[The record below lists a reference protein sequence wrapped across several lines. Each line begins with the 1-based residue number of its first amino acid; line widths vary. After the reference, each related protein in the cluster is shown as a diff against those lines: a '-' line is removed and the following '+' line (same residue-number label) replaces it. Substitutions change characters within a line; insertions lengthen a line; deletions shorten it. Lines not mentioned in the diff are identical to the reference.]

1 MQNIVIVGGGTAG
14 WMTAAALSHLLPP
27 SNYQIILVESDQ
39 IGTVG
44 VGEATIPHIRA
55 FNQLL
60 GIPERD
66 FLQATQAT
74 FKTAINFRNWGKLG
88 NNYYH
93 PFGCHGLPFDTSP
106 LGGLPFHQSWF
117 KARAQGYATG
127 LDAFSLPVVA
137 ARQGRFATPV
147 ADPESIYSTY
157 SYAYHLDASL
167 YADYLRQ
174 FSIRRRA
181 RRVEGKIDKVVMSN
195 RDGQIRSVILE
206 SGEILH
212 GDLFV
217 DCSGFRALLMGK
229 CLNIS
234 FEDWSHWLP
243 CDRAVAVASENTG
256 APLPYTQSIA
266 GAAGWQWRIPLQHRC
281 GNGHVYCSS
290 YLSDEVAAQQLLDDI
305 EGSPLNEPRF
315 IPFKTGMRKKSWH
328 RNCVA
333 IGLSSGFLEPLEST
347 SIYLIQ
353 MAIYKLL
360 ELLPDQTCL
369 AQSEREFNRLINDEY
384 EKVRDF
390 LILHYH
396 ANTRTDS
403 DFWRYCRDMPIPDS
417 LASRIA
423 LFKNQ
428 GHITPYTNGLFME
441 PSWLAV
447 FAGQDITPEQ
457 TDPRLEQ
464 ISSAQLTA
472 QLERLAEAYHNAAT
486 NMPPHHDYLMQFLQ
500 NTGGRSR
507 EAAAP
512 ASMSLYGGHRP

>member
-14 WMTAAALSHLLPP
+14 WMTAAALSHLLPR
-27 SNYQIILVESDQ
+27 SLYQITLVESDQ

-60 GIPERD
+60 GIRERE
-66 FLQATQAT
+66 FLQATGAT
-74 FKTAINFRNWGKLG
+74 FKTAINFRNWGKIG
-88 NNYYH
+88 NNYFH
-93 PFGCHGLPFDTSP
+93 PFGCHGLPFHKSP
-106 LGGLPFHQSWF
+106 LDGFPFHQAWLN
-117 KARAQGYATG
+117 ARTQGYATP

-174 FSIRRRA
+174 FSIRRHA
-181 RRVEGKIDKVVMSN
+181 RRIEGKIEKVEVCN
-195 RDGQIRSVILE
+195 RNGHIRSVILE
-206 SGEILH
+206 SGETLQ
-212 GDLFV
+212 GDLFI
-217 DCSGFRALLMGK
+217 DCSGFRALLMDK
-229 CLNIS
+229 CLNIG

-243 CDRAVAVASENTG
+243 CDRAVAVASTPTG
-256 APLPYTQSIA
+256 NPLPYTQSIA
-266 GAAGWQWRIPLQHRC
+266 GAAGWQWRIPLQHRS
-281 GNGHVYCSS
+281 GNGHVYCSA
-290 YLSDEVAAQQLLDDI
+290 YLSDAVAAQQLLDTID
-305 EGSPLNEPRF
+305 GTPLNEPRV
-315 IPFKTGMRKKSWH
+315 IPFKTGIRKKSWH

-360 ELLPDQTCL
+360 ELLPDQNSL
-369 AQSEREFNRLINDEY
+369 AQSEREFNRLVNDEY

-396 ANTRTDS
+396 ANSRADS
-403 DFWRYCRDMPIPDS
+403 DFWHYCRTMSIPDS
-417 LASRIA
+417 LAHRIA

-428 GHITPYTNGLFME
+428 GHIATYTNGLFME

-447 FAGQDITPEQ
+447 FTGQDITPER
-457 TDPRLEQ
+457 TDPRLER
-464 ISSAQLTA
+464 IPAAQLISH
-472 QLERLAEAYHNAAT
+472 LERMTDAYRTAAMKLPT
-486 NMPPHHDYLMQFLQ
+486 HQGFLSNFLRNGAQ
-500 NTGGRSR
+500 GG
-507 EAAAP
+507 AAP
-512 ASMSLYGGHRP
+512 ASMTLYGGPHT